1 MEKCCQT
8 CKYNNHSKCM
18 NEEFQYN
25 IGIMNRNIELEN
37 ENIKKYINNYI
48 DIENIT
54 DPIINN
60 LNDNNYIS
68 KEQKTLSIKKLN
80 NYNEIKVNL
89 TEILASIINQVVMD
103 EILDNIELNYEVEPN
118 FCCKYWE

>member
-1 MEKCCQT
+1 
-8 CKYNNHSKCM
+8 M

-68 KEQKTLSIKKLN
+68 KEQKL
-80 NYNEIKVNL
+80 
-89 TEILASIINQVVMD
+89 Q
-103 EILDNIELNYEVEPN
+103 
-118 FCCKYWE
+118 